1 MSARK
6 VANPELFQP
15 LTVHAQTT
23 RLDLPARAVRIRRNG
38 IEFRADTP
46 IPVWTEMTVAM
57 QTPSDSRKVNF
68 TGVVV
73 ACHGDRHTGYMVSLL
88 FTSVSKQAQAR
99 LNSMAVA
106 P

>member
-6 VANPELFQP
+6 VTNPELLQP

-57 QTPSDSRKVNF
+57 QPRREPAF
-68 TGVVV
+68 G
-73 ACHGDRHTGYMVSLL
+73 AGDEAMPLSATVDAMERLDVEL
-88 FTSVSKQAQAR
+88 AR
-99 LNSMAVA
+99 SELE
-106 P
+106 